1 MGIKFCERVLEY
13 FSLVMPKIHIR
24 TTYPKTESLQIVSEI
39 KNNHFQE
46 GELSKLKE
54 SVDC

>member
-24 TTYPKTESLQIVSEI
+24 TTYHKTESLQIVSEI